1 MQQIYP
7 KNGIFIEN
15 RTNSPRLQAF
25 AFCVA
30 NFYSTVV
37 CKHFEDL
44 KDLIIL
50 SMLKKLVFSWL
61 LGFFYLNI
69 VYSFSNSTLQIAM
82 ISKAMIKFRSK
93 FQFQILYNFTGQL
106 KKLKLAMVMVKRFDK
121 YLHILVTISFFHNWV
136 SSILNKKVL

>member
-44 KDLIIL
+44 KALIIW

-69 VYSFSNSTLQIAM
+69 VYSFSNSTVQI
-82 ISKAMIKFRSK
+82 AMIKFRSK
-93 FQFQILYNFTGQL
+93 FQFQILLQFYRTVEKVETCDGNGQKIWQVPSHFGYYFVFSWL
-106 KKLKLAMVMVKRFDK
+106 SFK
-121 YLHILVTISFFHNWV
+121 HIE
-136 SSILNKKVL
+136 